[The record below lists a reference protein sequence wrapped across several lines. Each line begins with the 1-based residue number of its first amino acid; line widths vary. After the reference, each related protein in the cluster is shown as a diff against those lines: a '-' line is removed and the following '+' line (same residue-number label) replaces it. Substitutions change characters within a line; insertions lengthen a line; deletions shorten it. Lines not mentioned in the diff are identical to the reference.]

1 MSEVL
6 CNILIEFCIN
16 MNQVSLIKMSLNET
30 YSTVR
35 VGQHLSDVFPI
46 RNSLKQ
52 GDFSPLLSN
61 FAVEYDVRRVQVTQ
75 DGLKLYGIH
84 QLLVYAY
91 YVNMLGRSVNT
102 TRGADKSLA
111 RLGRKQATATK
122 LRIYST

>member
-1 MSEVL
+1 L

-30 YSTVR
+30 YSRVR
-35 VGQHLSDVFPI
+35 AGQHLTDIYPV
-46 RNSLKQ
+46 RNGLKQ
-52 GDFSPLLSN
+52 GDNYSPLLFG
-61 FAVEYDVRRVQVTQ
+61 FAAEYDHRRVQVTQ